1 MSLSTCAEE
10 FDSASHNSRPAL
22 GRGLRIKK
30 RRNVKKKRCMLTD
43 SLRTRFDQDLYDA
56 GEQVLDHDE
65 RYGYVVKD
73 LLVYLINSADSED
86 TTLGRGQQRL
96 RANVRFVR
104 RKVNRRWV
112 LAIHA
117 DVPAVTDGGPAGFL
131 PELHAQA
138 NHREVQPGGG
148 LRRDR
153 LFRAARSEPVARRT
167 LSE

>member
-30 RRNVKKKRCMLTD
+30 KRNVKKKRCMLTD
-43 SLRTRFDQDLYDA
+43 SLRTRFNQDLYDA
-56 GEQVLDHDE
+56 GELVLDHDE

-86 TTLGRGQQRL
+86 TTLGHGQQRL

-112 LAIHA
+112 LAIQATRHLPRGVELVA
-117 DVPAVTDGGPAGFL
+117 DDY
-131 PELHAQA
+131 
-138 NHREVQPGGG
+138 
-148 LRRDR
+148 
-153 LFRAARSEPVARRT
+153 RT
-167 LSE
+167 G

>member
-22 GRGLRIKK
+22 WRGLRIKK
-30 RRNVKKKRCMLTD
+30 GRNVKKKRCMLTD
-43 SLRTRFDQDLYDA
+43 SLRTRFNQDLYDA

-96 RANVRFVR
+96 RANVRFVIYCS
-104 RKVNRRWV
+104 VHW
-112 LAIHA
+112 H
-117 DVPAVTDGGPAGFL
+117 
-131 PELHAQA
+131 
-138 NHREVQPGGG
+138 
-148 LRRDR
+148 
-153 LFRAARSEPVARRT
+153 
-167 LSE
+167 

>member
-1 MSLSTCAEE
+1 MSLSTYAEE

-22 GRGLRIKK
+22 WRGLRIKK
-30 RRNVKKKRCMLTD
+30 GRNVKKKRCMLTD
-43 SLRTRFDQDLYDA
+43 SLRTRFNQDLYDA
-56 GEQVLDHDE
+56 GELVLDHDE

-112 LAIHA
+112 LAIQATRHLPRGVELVA
-117 DVPAVTDGGPAGFL
+117 DDYLTG
-131 PELHAQA
+131 
-138 NHREVQPGGG
+138 
-148 LRRDR
+148 
-153 LFRAARSEPVARRT
+153 
-167 LSE
+167 